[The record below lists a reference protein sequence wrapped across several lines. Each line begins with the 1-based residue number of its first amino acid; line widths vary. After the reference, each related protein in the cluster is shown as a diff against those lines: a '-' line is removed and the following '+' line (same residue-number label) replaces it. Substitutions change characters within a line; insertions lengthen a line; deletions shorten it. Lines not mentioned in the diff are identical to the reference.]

1 MPNGA
6 PGLGCMP
13 GRSTGASRRV
23 MPNHPMAA
31 GQPDST
37 ADSPV
42 CLPFHPDLPA
52 NFNHCERKFDLVTI
66 FVAIHGRMAPVTV
79 ANPSLRIALVARRHI
94 DLKRV
99 CSCCCLP

>member
-23 MPNHPMAA
+23 MPNHRMAA
-31 GQPDST
+31 TFP
-37 ADSPV
+37 ADSRF

-52 NFNHCERKFDLVTI
+52 NFNHCEQKFDLVTM
-66 FVAIHGRMAPVTV
+66 FVAIHGRMAHVTV